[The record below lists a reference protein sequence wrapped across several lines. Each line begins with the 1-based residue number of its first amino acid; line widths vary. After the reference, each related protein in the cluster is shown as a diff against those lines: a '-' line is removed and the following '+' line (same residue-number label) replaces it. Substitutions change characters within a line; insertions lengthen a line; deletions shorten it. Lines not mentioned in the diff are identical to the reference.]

1 MLFNGLFDDS
11 AIKLAEQQSRIA
23 AKHIGELRNKVS
35 IAKKAADLGKDKAN
49 IQQLRKELGVNVKN
63 FNEVRSKLGE
73 WQKELNAW
81 EHYDTNP
88 ELIDQINRELG
99 GVEAPKPAAKP
110 EPVKQ
115 ETPKQPKP
123 ANPEATE
130 QPKAEQPKAEVKA
143 ETQPELPNTEETN
156 TQEAEKVSEIQRD
169 KLNSPEEI
177 TDEDFQHPHRDIELP
192 PVALKLLEL
201 IGKKAKPVLLKKE
214 IQEKNLSHHKEITP
228 DISRKIL
235 QRALYSGDFIARNQ
249 PVSRPNYWVA
259 VKLDGQDNAIVVLD
273 MEETKEAHEIV
284 GWRKVD
290 DRGLSKME
298 KQAVREGGQFLMTK
312 DLVESQGRRDRLSA
326 LPNGSEDTIASK
338 KEIANQEQKDKSG
351 VSKQTTT
358 GESVTTERIMPV
370 LTAPGS
376 RVSLVAASPD
386 GEGIVI
392 RHTRPGLVSF
402 FIPQKLLKGRNS
414 VFGTSVE
421 QESLLGRRE
430 APVKRRDRFSRFL
443 VTQEDTEALRRAVEL
458 IERNYG
464 LALDP
469 KMDAAAAENVQ
480 KAMPAETV
488 QETKAQEKAAPTEA
502 EEDAWLELL
511 DRLPR
516 HEDINTLAEGDYVAF
531 NTPNGK
537 SSSGFVTGIGQ
548 KNITV
553 KRWNNSSRQW
563 DTMTV
568 SKEDYRQ
575 HTSSSELV
583 ENFRGQANLAEKI
596 GFHFPEEIQS
606 AIAEKTTDENQDTPN
621 PHSDS
626 GEYNSESGTVFSYVP
641 KGELLNRLETEP
653 TVKVFRV
660 MQVIDGKLYPPMAG
674 KVGGKWQEPVRL
686 GQWMQADERPELVK
700 DGKFKLDK
708 GNGSSIQAAYNP
720 YFHTSRSPLNDQF
733 SSAYKRANLVT
744 VECEVPQSELSSGYK
759 AESAKD
765 TVGEMAW
772 HSGPVSSQLASLGQP
787 RQVILSR
794 YVKVNRIVPDS
805 EVASIV
811 AKQLKGTNIAVPEEV
826 VTPSLRNELEK
837 QGVAVALRPETVNQR
852 FNEELKQYDKL
863 DIGHI
868 FKLGFPG
875 RLLQDYGIPNEP
887 IELSKRVIEHKSQD
901 PAHPYSPQEL
911 QGLPNAIQKPLAIF
925 KYIDP
930 DKYNLIIDLT
940 TDDKNFLVGIQINST
955 YRGVSV
961 NNIRGLFP
969 KDTAGWLHWIEEDK
983 ALYLDKNKV
992 QEVIAQ
998 SGTNLLKV
1006 GYLDLDSVNKIVQ
1019 NFDNASHKVKKT
1031 EFSYTPRQWK
1041 EMDKAYLDAIQ
1052 RGDMETAK
1060 RMVREREAE
1069 MGYSNDESW
1078 KMDHRAPSK
1087 NGGDVSLVD
1096 LKDSGLVPADYWDHP
1111 EWYTSSPEEH
1121 ESFHI
1126 IKNALELAER
1136 RKAEGNDRPVGIRM
1150 YRAVDKTKNRL
1161 EGNFRNGDWVTPSRA
1176 YAENEGLDNPN
1187 GHRIIS
1193 QYCLLRNLY
1202 WDGNS
1207 IAELGYDDGNDY
1219 SYKDTANNRKLRD
1232 VVTYDD
1238 DGNVI
1243 PLSKRF
1249 NKRDADLSGA
1259 DAVRFDLAEPDER
1272 AARLEQAERE
1282 YAEVVAK
1289 YRGTPQ
1295 WMKAPNG
1302 GDTLLSERQ
1311 WVQTRTPSFKA
1322 WFRDWE
1328 NDPGNASKVLDAN
1341 GEPRVVYHGSKWNP
1355 LAEAPGKA
1363 VFSQGKVRNTSE
1375 GVGFYFTADKS
1386 MADSYGT
1393 AGEYFLS
1400 LQNPVDPFG
1409 KLDLLSEDEF
1419 YDISERE
1426 DLDENEIDEAIKE
1439 ARNEKVRAKMRN
1451 IIATLQAKGYQ
1462 FYTEIERDFI
1472 ATLNGNSTVESVL
1485 DTAQEAIG
1493 FVIDENVDNEK
1504 FTNDFR
1510 RAEIEEFG
1518 IDGYVSRNYGDG
1530 AGAFVAFLPN
1540 QVKSATDNVGT
1551 YSGSEADVRFSYTR
1565 HSQVNP
1571 IREDGMTQREYE
1583 AFAKSKLFRSK
1594 TRKVLQTQAETHI
1607 ERMGGYRSAL
1617 SSVLSGDYKFNS
1629 DIGHMVG
1636 QILLNSPEYKELSAE
1651 KRAKVAA
1658 IYMESGKEA
1667 GRALAAR
1674 RLVNLD
1680 VEDIGSIRAA
1690 ITAWVTHTQAKNPKL
1705 DVIQQLRDKVGIDP
1719 TMIPEEY
1726 AEDPAKL
1733 DRLLRDYSAA
1743 MANKWDKMYE
1753 WWVNSILSAPTTHM
1767 ANTIGNAGNML
1778 YELGIKRFVEASVN
1792 LIVRNPQGATFGE
1805 MKHMWKAL
1813 NWKQAW
1819 QAAKIAF
1826 DREVLTENGKFN
1838 ENDLRGPAIEGM
1850 KGRIIRMPGRYL
1862 RAADQLIKALVRP
1875 IEATAMAYREGT
1887 HNGLRGKELNDYIQH
1902 QLEDLNSTANE
1913 FGRQRALEL
1922 TFNEEPGAAV
1932 NAIIQMRLRGQS
1944 PFFVL
1949 RGQSP
1954 FSVVCPVIVCAHRW
1968 KAASE
1973 NKHLVTCRRTSA
1985 SSP

>member
-1 MLFNGLFDDS
+1 
-11 AIKLAEQQSRIA
+11 
-23 AKHIGELRNKVS
+23 
-35 IAKKAADLGKDKAN
+35 
-49 IQQLRKELGVNVKN
+49 
-63 FNEVRSKLGE
+63 
-73 WQKELNAW
+73 
-81 EHYDTNP
+81 
-88 ELIDQINRELG
+88 
-99 GVEAPKPAAKP
+99 
-110 EPVKQ
+110 
-115 ETPKQPKP
+115 
-123 ANPEATE
+123 
-130 QPKAEQPKAEVKA
+130 
-143 ETQPELPNTEETN
+143 
-156 TQEAEKVSEIQRD
+156 
-169 KLNSPEEI
+169 
-177 TDEDFQHPHRDIELP
+177 
-192 PVALKLLEL
+192 
-201 IGKKAKPVLLKKE
+201 
-214 IQEKNLSHHKEITP
+214 
-228 DISRKIL
+228 
-235 QRALYSGDFIARNQ
+235 
-249 PVSRPNYWVA
+249 
-259 VKLDGQDNAIVVLD
+259 
-273 MEETKEAHEIV
+273 
-284 GWRKVD
+284 
-290 DRGLSKME
+290 
-298 KQAVREGGQFLMTK
+298 
-312 DLVESQGRRDRLSA
+312 
-326 LPNGSEDTIASK
+326 
-338 KEIANQEQKDKSG
+338 
-351 VSKQTTT
+351 
-358 GESVTTERIMPV
+358 
-370 LTAPGS
+370 
-376 RVSLVAASPD
+376 
-386 GEGIVI
+386 
-392 RHTRPGLVSF
+392 
-402 FIPQKLLKGRNS
+402 
-414 VFGTSVE
+414 
-421 QESLLGRRE
+421 
-430 APVKRRDRFSRFL
+430 
-443 VTQEDTEALRRAVEL
+443 
-458 IERNYG
+458 
-464 LALDP
+464 
-469 KMDAAAAENVQ
+469 
-480 KAMPAETV
+480 
-488 QETKAQEKAAPTEA
+488 
-502 EEDAWLELL
+502 
-511 DRLPR
+511 
-516 HEDINTLAEGDYVAF
+516 
-531 NTPNGK
+531 
-537 SSSGFVTGIGQ
+537 
-548 KNITV
+548 
-553 KRWNNSSRQW
+553 
-563 DTMTV
+563 
-568 SKEDYRQ
+568 
-575 HTSSSELV
+575 
-583 ENFRGQANLAEKI
+583 
-596 GFHFPEEIQS
+596 
-606 AIAEKTTDENQDTPN
+606 
-621 PHSDS
+621 
-626 GEYNSESGTVFSYVP
+626 
-641 KGELLNRLETEP
+641 
-653 TVKVFRV
+653 
-660 MQVIDGKLYPPMAG
+660 
-674 KVGGKWQEPVRL
+674 
-686 GQWMQADERPELVK
+686 
-700 DGKFKLDK
+700 
-708 GNGSSIQAAYNP
+708 
-720 YFHTSRSPLNDQF
+720 
-733 SSAYKRANLVT
+733 
-744 VECEVPQSELSSGYK
+744 
-759 AESAKD
+759 
-765 TVGEMAW
+765 MAW